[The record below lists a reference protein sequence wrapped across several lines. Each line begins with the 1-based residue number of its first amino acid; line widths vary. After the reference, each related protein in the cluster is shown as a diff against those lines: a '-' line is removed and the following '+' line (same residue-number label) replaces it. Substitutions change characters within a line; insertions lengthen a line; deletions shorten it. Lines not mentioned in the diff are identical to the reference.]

1 MFPPGISY
9 YNSTHPRTLVDANE
23 APQHQRPVGCP
34 GWASLVHTIPKLSKN
49 LPLANTC
56 YPKLRQTVLQAY
68 GFYPPPGPSSPD
80 SRRATVV
87 TVASVMSTGTISG
100 SLPLNISRLCTNDGW
115 ASGCF
120 DRRTSKTGSHVL
132 GNVSSVWSTPPF
144 SLSEIHR
151 TSNIKGFPALFHR
164 GAVTTVSQHIVHLV
178 SSYALGC
185 PYYTP
190 MDPYLIQ

>member
-1 MFPPGISY
+1 MPCRPPRVGDRLPP
-9 YNSTHPRTLVDANE
+9 NLQTLQKSAVGQYLL
-23 APQHQRPVGCP
+23 PQTAADSAAGL
-34 GWASLVHTIPKLSKN
+34 WSL
-49 LPLANTC
+49 
-56 YPKLRQTVLQAY
+56 
-68 GFYPPPGPSSPD
+68 PPPGPSAPD

-87 TVASVMSTGTISG
+87 TVVSVMSTGTISG